1 MKFLLSLV
9 ILISSIIISKNL
21 TTNKFFII
29 CQFLITLYFLLNKT
43 KLLLLCS
50 KIYFTNSN
58 FINIK
63 NCKSLDEYF
72 KNNLNSKRRKEIKKD
87 IKKLDQ
93 MKVIKTNFSFYH
105 LYYLFNF
112 LTNKFKNN
120 IFLVNFNFMLSLFVI
135 FTFKLN
141 YFNFYDSNNKLL
153 GWSSYFIDNDIYYDF
168 LSSPNNIHVSHIIIN
183 SLKYC
188 LNNGIS
194 KIDYGPTHDDVK
206 RRKINTNKYV
216 INVSIIDLFT

>member
-1 MKFLLSLV
+1 
-9 ILISSIIISKNL
+9 
-21 TTNKFFII
+21 
-29 CQFLITLYFLLNKT
+29 
-43 KLLLLCS
+43 
-50 KIYFTNSN
+50 
-58 FINIK
+58 
-63 NCKSLDEYF
+63 
-72 KNNLNSKRRKEIKKD
+72 
-87 IKKLDQ
+87 